1 VSAATSVRV
10 DFFFDLVCPYAY
22 LAHLRIERLC
32 AAKGAQLIHRPVLLG
47 GIFRA
52 IGTADVPMTAMPEA
66 KRRLVALD
74 LERWSRKHGMPLR
87 FPAGHPRRTVLAMRA
102 TLAAGED
109 DIPAAA
115 RALYAAYWREGL
127 DLEDPVVVRR
137 ALDQADLD
145 GGALVKAASADAM
158 KEALR
163 AATDE
168 AVAAGVFGVPSF
180 LVHGPSGAQL
190 FWGQDRLGFVERA
203 IDGWFV
209 EAPAPTAGV
218 AP

>member
-1 VSAATSVRV
+1 MSAV

-22 LAHLRIERLC
+22 LAHLRVERLC
-32 AAKGAQLIHRPVLLG
+32 AAKGALLVHRPVLLG

-52 IGTADVPMTAMPEA
+52 IGTPDVPMTTMPAA

-87 FPAGHPRRTVLAMRA
+87 FPAEHPRRTVLALRA
-102 TLAAGED
+102 MLAAGEGG
-109 DIPAAA
+109 IPAAA

-127 DLEDPVVVRR
+127 DVEDPAVVRR
-137 ALDQADLD
+137 TLDQAGLD
-145 GGALVKAASADAM
+145 GAALVIAAGTDAL
-158 KEALR
+158 KEGLR
-163 AATDE
+163 AATDA

-180 LVHGPSGAQL
+180 LVHGPRGAQL

-203 IDGWFV
+203 IDGWWV
-209 EAPAPTAGV
+209 EPPADGAPVAPT
-218 AP
+218 